1 MFKYNCLNPI
11 ASVGLD
17 LFSGDYEKVED
28 LGQADAALVRSA
40 AMHEL
45 ELPDSLLAVAR
56 AGAGVNNIP
65 LDKCAEKGI
74 VVFNTPGANANG
86 VKELVFAGMLY
97 ASRDIVG
104 GIDWCLAN
112 QNDENIAK
120 TAEKQKKNFA
130 GTEISGKK
138 LGVIGLGAIGVLVAN
153 AAIHM
158 GMDVYGYDPYI
169 SVSAAWN
176 LSRSVKH
183 ISNVEDIYRECDYIT
198 IHVPLL
204 DSTKKMVNAEA
215 IAMMKPNAIVLNFA
229 RDLLVDEEA
238 MVEALAAGKIKKYVS
253 DFPNPTTVGAKGCI
267 VTPHLGASTAESEDN
282 CAIMAVREIRDY
294 MENGNI
300 VHSVNFP
307 DCSMGACTTAGR
319 IGILHRNV
327 SGMISQYSTTL
338 GDAGMNIYSKNGD
351 KGTTNLVHTKNV
363 SKSDDRVRLFGDL
376 DELNSYLGLVKT
388 MIDETDTIR
397 MLEKV
402 QMTLLM
408 IMDGVADPFNREYKV
423 DDDKTELL
431 EEEISRLEEL
441 FPHSMEMRLPGQCR
455 LSAEIDVARTVARR
469 AERALAAVSVKFGAD
484 NGAKKYMN
492 RLADYLYTLARYAD
506 AKNSGKASAVV
517 EKPAEIAVHGGK
529 DEVRTMKTN
538 QTGTVNETVIQEVLR
553 KMGIQG
559 RISLDSAK
567 RLIEKIEQEA
577 ERRGKKA
584 VIAVCGPDGNPIAV
598 HVMDGAFLVSFDV
611 ATKKAY
617 TSVAVKMSTQ
627 ELSVLAQPGG
637 TFYGVD
643 KMDNGKIVIFG
654 GGVPLK
660 VGDTIIGGL
669 GISGGT
675 GEEDHS
681 LAEYGLSV
689 LNEVL

>member
-1 MFKYNCLNPI
+1 MKLKTRIILGFTMIILMPLLLFAATLYGFSQSQAQKAQAVTESDGTVYDISITDSADSQGRVHVMAKDLFI
-11 ASVGLD
+11 SAFVILISVALVVGLWVYRSIAVPLVKLKKATQNIKEGNLD
-17 LFSGDYEKVED
+17 FVLDVEGKDEFSELCQDFEEMRRRLKESTEEKSLMEKEN
-28 LGQADAALVRSA
+28 R
-40 AMHEL
+40 EL
-45 ELPDSLLAVAR
+45 
-56 AGAGVNNIP
+56 
-65 LDKCAEKGI
+65 
-74 VVFNTPGANANG
+74 
-86 VKELVFAGMLY
+86 
-97 ASRDIVG
+97 
-104 GIDWCLAN
+104 
-112 QNDENIAK
+112 
-120 TAEKQKKNFA
+120 
-130 GTEISGKK
+130 
-138 LGVIGLGAIGVLVAN
+138 
-153 AAIHM
+153 
-158 GMDVYGYDPYI
+158 
-169 SVSAAWN
+169 
-176 LSRSVKH
+176 
-183 ISNVEDIYRECDYIT
+183 ISNISHDLKTPITAVKGYVE
-198 IHVPLL
+198 
-204 DSTKKMVNAEA
+204 
-215 IAMMKPNAIVLNFA
+215 
-229 RDLLVDEEA
+229 
-238 MVEALAAGKIKKYVS
+238 G
-253 DFPNPTTVGAKGCI
+253 
-267 VTPHLGASTAESEDN
+267 
-282 CAIMAVREIRDY
+282 
-294 MENGNI
+294 
-300 VHSVNFP
+300 
-307 DCSMGACTTAGR
+307 
-319 IGILHRNV
+319 
-327 SGMISQYSTTL
+327 
-338 GDAGMNIYSKNGD
+338 
-351 KGTTNLVHTKNV
+351 
-363 SKSDDRVRLFGDL
+363 
-376 DELNSYLGLVKT
+376 
-388 MIDETDTIR
+388 
-397 MLEKV
+397 
-402 QMTLLM
+402 

-517 EKPAEIAVHGGK
+517 EKSAEIAVHGGK
-529 DEVRTMKTN
+529 DEVRTMETN
-538 QTGTVNETVIQEVLR
+538 QTGTVNETVIQEILR